1 MKLLDHMVEMLRLQF
16 TYRLYIYNTLSV
28 NTVFIF
34 MWLVILKLFI
44 EQETAKLNGIQI
56 NFFLMEADNCEGGA
70 TDILPPVL
78 KISLNAHDLLW
89 SQLTSLSI
97 YR

>member
-1 MKLLDHMVEMLRLQF
+1 MKLPDHMVEMLRLQF

-56 NFFLMEADNCEGGA
+56 NFLLMEADNCEGGGNGYFA
-70 TDILPPVL
+70 PGLENFF
-78 KISLNAHDLLW
+78 KCA
-89 SQLTSLSI
+89 
-97 YR
+97 

>member
-34 MWLVILKLFI
+34 MCLVIRKLFI
-44 EQETAKLNGIQI
+44 EQETTKPNGIQI
-56 NFFLMEADNCEGGA
+56 NVCFFIWKQRVVIFCVFK
-70 TDILPPVL
+70 TIF
-78 KISLNAHDLLW
+78 KFHKK
-89 SQLTSLSI
+89 
-97 YR
+97 

>member
-1 MKLLDHMVEMLRLQF
+1 MKLPDHMVEMLRLQF

-44 EQETAKLNGIQI
+44 EQETAEPNGIQI
-56 NFFLMEADNCEGGA
+56 NVFFNGSREL
-70 TDILPPVL
+70 
-78 KISLNAHDLLW
+78 
-89 SQLTSLSI
+89 
-97 YR
+97 